1 MQNSRQNG
9 FVNTMDD
16 FKILGI
22 IGKGTYGEVFKA
34 IQISTGKAV
43 ALKKVY
49 NELFHP
55 FHRFAIRIL
64 VFQNRQQE
72 KLDTFHPFVILLS
85 LN

>member
-1 MQNSRQNG
+1 MLNSQQNG
-9 FVNTMDD
+9 FVNTVDD

-49 NELFHP
+49 DVLFQIYR
-55 FHRFAIRIL
+55 RFVIQIL
-64 VFQNRQQE
+64 VFQNHQLERF
-72 KLDTFHPFVILLS
+72 DTFRPFGIPLL